1 VTTAAFHFNVENRLH
16 YTCRLV
22 RKAVAAGSRLAVTG
36 ADDILE
42 QLDHDLWA
50 FSATEFLPHCRWGNP
65 AALVQRSA
73 VLLCESLDG
82 VTGRQVLINLAESV
96 PQGVDAFD
104 RVLEVVTVD
113 PLERSQARL
122 RWKHYAQ
129 AGLALVQHDLG
140 HRTTP

>member
-22 RKAVAAGSRLAVTG
+22 RKAVAAGNRLAVTG
-36 ADDILE
+36 ADDLLA

-50 FSATEFLPHCRWGNP
+50 FSATEFLPHCRWGDSI
-65 AALVQRSA
+65 ALVQRSA

-82 VTGRQVLINLAESV
+82 VTGREVLINLAESV

-122 RWKHYAQ
+122 RWKQYAK

-140 HRTTP
+140 HRTAS

>member
-1 VTTAAFHFNVENRLH
+1 VTTAAFHFNVENRLN

-22 RKAVAAGSRLAVTG
+22 RKAVAAGNRLAVTG

-50 FSATEFLPHCRWGNP
+50 FSATEFLPHCRWGDP
-65 AALVQRSA
+65 ISLVRRSA

-82 VTGRQVLINLAESV
+82 VTGREVLINLAESV
-96 PQGVDAFD
+96 PQGLDAFD

-122 RWKHYAQ
+122 RWKHYAK

-140 HRTTP
+140 HRIAP